1 MKPIVLFPG
10 NENQTANLTQL
21 ALVGFYGTR
30 LVTSVLAVVV
40 TKARS
45 QSPTLK
51 GHWALVTSL
60 DLGNVSGAQIN
71 EGTAHNLS
79 ASFERVWSSLDL
91 SPFTFTFTCRRR
103 AFVRAPSAF
112 LRCKLCKRLDEES
125 SNTCYVQ
132 LKNTSSNNI
141 YLELQ

>member
-1 MKPIVLFPG
+1 M
-10 NENQTANLTQL
+10 
-21 ALVGFYGTR
+21 GFYGAR

-103 AFVRAPSAF
+103 AFVRAPPAF
-112 LRCKLCKRLDEES
+112 LRCKLLMRNLRTHVAHS
-125 SNTCYVQ
+125 SKIRAATIYIWSYNKLILRSVLEYCY
-132 LKNTSSNNI
+132 L
-141 YLELQ
+141 